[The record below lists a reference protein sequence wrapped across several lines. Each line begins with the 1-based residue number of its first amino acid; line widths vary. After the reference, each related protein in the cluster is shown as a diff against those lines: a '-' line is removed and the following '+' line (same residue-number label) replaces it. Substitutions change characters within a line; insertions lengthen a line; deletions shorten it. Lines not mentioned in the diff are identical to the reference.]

1 MERRRCHQKVEE
13 IELFRSTRADDR
25 NLTYRIPEMDSQRKS
40 HLHSF
45 FLRYFHDYGEVDKDL
60 FEEQKCDPGD
70 DQLFEGII
78 RRDFCYWELLNPRA
92 LNR

>member
-1 MERRRCHQKVEE
+1 
-13 IELFRSTRADDR
+13 
-25 NLTYRIPEMDSQRKS
+25 MDSQRKS

-45 FLRYFHDYGEVDKDL
+45 FLRYFHDYREVDKDL

-78 RRDFCYWELLNPRA
+78 RRDFCYWELLNRSS
-92 LNR
+92 LENRSVDQVAINSFSGDDDG